1 MYTFGL
7 GDSQKHNQRYCF
19 GESKIV
25 TDLVWVNVKK
35 IGKGFVWVSVKK
47 IELYLVWARVKK
59 IIKDL
64 FSVSL

>member
-1 MYTFGL
+1 MHIFGL
-7 GDSQKHNQRYCF
+7 GDIQKDKHRFCF

-35 IGKGFVWVSVKK
+35 IG
-47 IELYLVWARVKK
+47 LYLVWARVKK

-64 FSVSL
+64 FRVSL